1 MEDNFESINTE
12 SVIGDK
18 GILINNQLQE
28 GEEDEMFLSSDMKVL
43 FESFQSMFR
52 VLSFTTQNLFKE
64 NESVSLLNLNN

>member
-1 MEDNFESINTE
+1 MEDYFESINTE

-43 FESFQSMFR
+43 FESF
-52 VLSFTTQNLFKE
+52 
-64 NESVSLLNLNN
+64 